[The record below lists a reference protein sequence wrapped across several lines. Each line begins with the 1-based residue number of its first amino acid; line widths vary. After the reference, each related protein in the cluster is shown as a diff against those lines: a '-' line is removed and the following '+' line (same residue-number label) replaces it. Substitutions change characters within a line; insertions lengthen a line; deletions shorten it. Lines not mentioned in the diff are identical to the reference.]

1 MDYRYCYFLTLLVSL
16 GLFLYGTKV
25 MTAALIELACDRMRI
40 ILAEDTALRGHANQY
55 DVLMNGTIDRSVRDQ
70 TTSTEITS

>member
-1 MDYRYCYFLTLLVSL
+1 
-16 GLFLYGTKV
+16 

-40 ILAEDTALRGHANQY
+40 ILAKDTALRGHANQY

-70 TTSTEITS
+70 ITSAEITS